1 MWYNQ
6 FQDNSEKEDIMAKRT
21 RLNNYYLEMVEHHLH
36 VPYYDEERRIRVLLP
51 KDYHKEDWASY
62 PVLYM
67 HDGQNVF
74 YSKESFSGY
83 SWKVIPTIKYH
94 KELPKMIIVGI
105 DNAGDNRLNEYAP
118 WMTDVGTTPE
128 TASVGGDGMAY
139 GEWVV
144 NTVKPFI
151 DKTYRTLTDPEN
163 TLLAG
168 SSMGGII
175 TAYMGATYP
184 DVFGNLGVFSL
195 ASWFSE
201 RDFLRFCDHHPL
213 AKSSRVYIQVGTLE
227 GDEVDETFASNMNQ
241 RYIDCTLHYYQS
253 LLKSGSSMDNI
264 KLKIMANEIHHEK
277 HWADHFLEF
286 LQFTLKD

>member
-1 MWYNQ
+1 MTQ
-6 FQDNSEKEDIMAKRT
+6 KRRFT
-21 RLNNYYLEMVEHHLH
+21 NHYLKMEEHYLY

-51 KDYHKEDWASY
+51 KDYDKEDWACY

-83 SWKVIPTIKYH
+83 SWKVIPTIKFH
-94 KELPKMIIVGI
+94 KELPKVIVVGI
-105 DNAGDNRLNEYAP
+105 DNNAENRLNEYAP
-118 WMTDVGTTPE
+118 WITDVGTTPE
-128 TASVGGDGMAY
+128 TINVGGDGMAY

-144 NTVKPFI
+144 NIVKPFI
-151 DKTYRTLTDPEN
+151 DNTYRTKTDPEH

-175 TAYMGATYP
+175 TAYMGAAYP
-184 DVFGNLGVFSL
+184 HIFGNLGVFSL

-213 AKSSRVYIQVGTLE
+213 LKNNKVYIQVGTIE
-227 GDEVDETFASNMNQ
+227 GDATDELFTTNMNQ
-241 RYIDCTLHYYQS
+241 RYIDCSCHYYQS
-253 LLKSGSSMDNI
+253 LIKTGTPLENI
-264 KLKIMANEIHHEK
+264 SLKIMANEFHHEK
-277 HWADHFLEF
+277 FWAAHFLEF

>member
-1 MWYNQ
+1 
-6 FQDNSEKEDIMAKRT
+6 MAKRT

-139 GEWVV
+139 GDWVV

-151 DKTYRTLTDPEN
+151 DKTYRTLTDPEH

-175 TAYMGATYP
+175 TAYMGAAYP

-213 AKSSRVYIQVGTLE
+213 AKSSRIYIQVGTLE
-227 GDEVDETFASNMNQ
+227 GDDVDETFASNMNQ

-253 LLKSGSSMDNI
+253 LLKSGTSIDNI

>member
-1 MWYNQ
+1 M
-6 FQDNSEKEDIMAKRT
+6 E
-21 RLNNYYLEMVEHHLH
+21 EHFLH
-36 VPYYDEERRIRVLLP
+36 VPYYNEDRRIRVLLP

-74 YSKESFSGY
+74 YSKEAFSGY
-83 SWKVIPTIKYH
+83 SWKVIPTIKAN
-94 KELPKMIIVGI
+94 KDLPKVIIVGI
-105 DNAGDNRLNEYAP
+105 DNAEDNRLNEYAP

-128 TASVGGDGMAY
+128 TASAGGDGMAY
-139 GEWVV
+139 GDWVV
-144 NTVKPFI
+144 TTVKPFI
-151 DKTYRTLTDPEN
+151 DNTYRTKSDPAH

-175 TAYMGATYP
+175 TAYMGAAYP

-201 RDFLRFCDHHPL
+201 RDFLRFCDNHPL
-213 AKSSRVYIQVGTLE
+213 QHQSKVYIQVGTLE
-227 GDEVDETFASNMNQ
+227 GDAVDETFAPNMNQ

-253 LLKSGSSMDNI
+253 LLKTGTPINHI
-264 KLKIMANEIHHEK
+264 KLNIMANEIHHEK
-277 HWADHFLEF
+277 HWADHFLDF
-286 LQFTLKD
+286 LRFTLKE

>member
-1 MWYNQ
+1 MTKQ
-6 FQDNSEKEDIMAKRT
+6 T
-21 RLNNYYLEMVEHHLH
+21 RLNNYYLEMEEHYLH

-67 HDGQNVF
+67 HDGQNIF

-83 SWKVIPTIKYH
+83 SWKVIPTIKNH
-94 KELPKMIIVGI
+94 KELPKLIVVGI
-105 DNAGDNRLNEYAP
+105 DNGGDNRLNEYAP

-151 DKTYRTLTDPEN
+151 DKTYRTMTDSEH

-175 TAYMGATYP
+175 TAYMGAAYP
-184 DVFGNLGVFSL
+184 DIFGNLGVFSL

-213 AKSSRVYIQVGTLE
+213 AKSSKVYIQVGTLE

-253 LLKSGSSMDNI
+253 LLKTGTSMDNI
-264 KLKIMANEIHHEK
+264 KLNIMANEIHHEK
-277 HWADHFLEF
+277 CWADHFPEF
-286 LQFTLKD
+286 LQFMLL

>member
-1 MWYNQ
+1 
-6 FQDNSEKEDIMAKRT
+6 MAKRT
-21 RLNNYYLEMVEHHLH
+21 RLNNYYLEMEEHYLH

-51 KDYHKEDWASY
+51 KDYHKENWASY

-83 SWKVIPTIKYH
+83 SWKVIPTIKNH
-94 KELPKMIIVGI
+94 KELPKMIVVGI
-105 DNAGDNRLNEYAP
+105 DNGGDNRLNEYAP

-128 TASVGGDGMAY
+128 TASLGGDGMDY
-139 GEWVV
+139 GDWVV

-151 DKTYRTLTDPEN
+151 DKTYRTMTDPEH

-175 TAYMGATYP
+175 TAYMGAAYP

-213 AKSSRVYIQVGTLE
+213 AKSSKVYIQVGTLE

-253 LLKSGSSMDNI
+253 LLKTGTSMDNI

-286 LQFTLKD
+286 LQFTLKG

>member
-1 MWYNQ
+1 
-6 FQDNSEKEDIMAKRT
+6 MAKRT
-21 RLNNYYLEMVEHHLH
+21 RLNNYYLEMEEHHLH

-51 KDYHKEDWASY
+51 KDYHKENWASY

-83 SWKVIPTIKYH
+83 SWKVIPTIKNH
-94 KELPKMIIVGI
+94 KELPKMIVVGI
-105 DNAGDNRLNEYAP
+105 DNGGDNRLNEYAP

-128 TASVGGDGMAY
+128 TASLGGDGMDY
-139 GEWVV
+139 GNWVV

-151 DKTYRTLTDPEN
+151 DKTYRTMTDPEH

-175 TAYMGATYP
+175 TAYMGAAYP

-213 AKSSRVYIQVGTLE
+213 AKSSKVYIQVGTLE

-253 LLKSGSSMDNI
+253 LLKTGTSMDNI

-286 LQFTLKD
+286 LQFTLKG

>member
-1 MWYNQ
+1 MT
-6 FQDNSEKEDIMAKRT
+6 KRDT
-21 RLNNYYLEMVEHHLH
+21 DVKKTKLNNYYLDMKEHSLYI
-36 VPYYDEERRIRVLLP
+36 PYYDEDRRIRVLLP
-51 KDYHKEDWASY
+51 KDYDKEDWASY

-67 HDGQNVF
+67 HDGQNIF

-83 SWKVIPTIKYH
+83 SWKIIPTIKKH
-94 KELPKMIIVGI
+94 KELPKLIIVGI

-139 GEWVV
+139 GKWVV
-144 NTVKPFI
+144 EVVKPFI
-151 DKTYRTLTDPEN
+151 DKTYRTKPQADD

-175 TAYMGATYP
+175 TAYMGAAYP

-201 RDFLRFCDHHPL
+201 RDFLRFTDHHPL
-213 AKSSRVYIQVGTLE
+213 AKDSKVYIQVGTKE
-227 GDEVDETFASNMNQ
+227 GDEVDEEFTPDMNQ
-241 RYIDCTLHYYQS
+241 AYIDCSLHYYQS
-253 LLKSGSSMDNI
+253 LLRTGHPMEQID
-264 KLKIMANEIHHEK
+264 LHIMANEIHHEK
-277 HWADHFLEF
+277 HWADHFVEF
-286 LQFTLKD
+286 LQFCLKD